1 MRLDETLL
9 AGDLEH
15 LVSRIFEIDS
25 FKSKIGGD
33 GEMVVLSFTVDDK
46 APADDLARFL
56 EMGYDYIIDA
66 DATNGPLEN
75 GKHKVFVELKRS
87 RYIAK
92 QIYDILDGVGR
103 LTKIENFKFRYYKSF
118 KSISATMENLEEYVP
133 IDVNSYED
141 RINNSRLDN
150 FSNFFNRSFVE
161 NIDVLEDD
169 ITFKKIYAE
178 SIKMKIKDF
187 GLRENIYQS
196 NPGKIDIDP
205 KSTSEILY
213 LTKVLGNY
221 NITKIDNTFI
231 FENEGHAVALE
242 KL

>member
-56 EMGYDYIIDA
+56 EMGYDYVIDA

-118 KSISATMENLEEYVP
+118 KSIPATMENLEEYVP
-133 IDVNSYED
+133 IDVNSYDD
-141 RINNSRLDN
+141 RINNSRLNN

>member
-118 KSISATMENLEEYVP
+118 KSIPATMENLEEYVP
-133 IDVNSYED
+133 IDVNSYDD

>member
-118 KSISATMENLEEYVP
+118 KSIAATMENLEEYVP
-133 IDVNSYED
+133 IDVNSYD
-141 RINNSRLDN
+141 NRINNSRLDN

>member
-118 KSISATMENLEEYVP
+118 KSIPATMENLEEYVP

>member
-92 QIYDILDGVGR
+92 QIYDILDGVSR

-118 KSISATMENLEEYVP
+118 KSIPATMENLEEYVP
-133 IDVNSYED
+133 IDVNSYDD
-141 RINNSRLDN
+141 RINNSRLNN

-221 NITKIDNTFI
+221 NITKINNTFI

>member
-56 EMGYDYIIDA
+56 EMGYDYVIDA

-118 KSISATMENLEEYVP
+118 KSIPATMENLEEYVP

>member
-9 AGDLEH
+9 AGDLEP

-118 KSISATMENLEEYVP
+118 KSIPATMENLEEYVP
-133 IDVNSYED
+133 IDVNSYDD

-196 NPGKIDIDP
+196 NLGKIDIDP

-221 NITKIDNTFI
+221 NITKINNTFI

>member
-56 EMGYDYIIDA
+56 EMGYDYVIDA

-118 KSISATMENLEEYVP
+118 KSIPATMENLEEYVP
-133 IDVNSYED
+133 IDVNSYDD
-141 RINNSRLDN
+141 RINNSRLNN

-196 NPGKIDIDP
+196 NLGKIDIDP

-221 NITKIDNTFI
+221 NITKINNTFI

>member
-56 EMGYDYIIDA
+56 EMGYDYVIDA

-92 QIYDILDGVGR
+92 QIYDILDGVSR

-118 KSISATMENLEEYVP
+118 KSIPATMENLEEYVP
-133 IDVNSYED
+133 IDVNSYDD
-141 RINNSRLDN
+141 RINNSRLNN

>member
-1 MRLDETLL
+1 
-9 AGDLEH
+9 
-15 LVSRIFEIDS
+15 
-25 FKSKIGGD
+25 
-33 GEMVVLSFTVDDK
+33 
-46 APADDLARFL
+46 
-56 EMGYDYIIDA
+56 
-66 DATNGPLEN
+66 
-75 GKHKVFVELKRS
+75 
-87 RYIAK
+87 
-92 QIYDILDGVGR
+92 
-103 LTKIENFKFRYYKSF
+103 
-118 KSISATMENLEEYVP
+118 MENLEEYVP

-141 RINNSRLDN
+141 RINNSRLNN

>member
-56 EMGYDYIIDA
+56 EMGYDYVIDA

-92 QIYDILDGVGR
+92 QIYDILDGVSR

-118 KSISATMENLEEYVP
+118 KSIPATMENLEEYVP

-141 RINNSRLDN
+141 RINNSRLNN